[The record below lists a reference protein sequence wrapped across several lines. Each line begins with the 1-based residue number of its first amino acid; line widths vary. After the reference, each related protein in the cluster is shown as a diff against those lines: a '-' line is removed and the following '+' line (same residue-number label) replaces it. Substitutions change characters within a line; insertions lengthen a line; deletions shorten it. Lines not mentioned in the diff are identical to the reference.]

1 MFSNDISFDFNTVDF
16 VFVFFDTDAIISSM
30 FFPIENAL
38 CFKSKCESD
47 SQPDPS
53 EAVVPL
59 LIVCDIPIIP
69 KLAPLTIASDDPV
82 LGKPVELVEIVG

>member
-1 MFSNDISFDFNTVDF
+1 VVTTTTFEKMV
-16 VFVFFDTDAIISSM
+16 
-30 FFPIENAL
+30 ENAL
-38 CFKSKCESD
+38 SENLGEIDESD

-82 LGKPVELVEIVG
+82 LGKPVELVEIVGSATVKDVFILWICLPTVKN